1 MFADA
6 EISPVAIDCLC
17 PKKVGW
23 IWRAVALK
31 HFCRYKIA
39 IILFYLQ
46 LLLFII
52 VRSGQTDPTDCGT
65 HTYDAA
71 ARPLIAKTVANESK
85 T

>member
-1 MFADA
+1 MYT
-6 EISPVAIDCLC
+6 LC
-17 PKKVGW
+17 GV
-23 IWRAVALK
+23 
-31 HFCRYKIA
+31 F
-39 IILFYLQ
+39 FNNNNNNNNNNNTNS
-46 LLLFII
+46 